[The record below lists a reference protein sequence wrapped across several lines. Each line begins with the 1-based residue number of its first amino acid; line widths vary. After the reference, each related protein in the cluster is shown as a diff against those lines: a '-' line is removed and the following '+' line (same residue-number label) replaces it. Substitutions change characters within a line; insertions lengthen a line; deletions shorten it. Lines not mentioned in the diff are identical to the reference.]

1 MLRFL
6 HSPLCYFVL
15 NTFRAILR
23 GLSKAS
29 LFFLGVL
36 EQHPSDKLQ
45 RLSSTLI
52 PLVETQPRLMNF
64 TAERDFAN
72 AIRRWS
78 EKVKALRIEM
88 DRVPENARFDD
99 FDNWWD
105 KMSDIIGILEGRQDV
120 IQRVCEDLGADWKEV
135 CVAWSIYVDPR
146 MRRQDIP

>member
-6 HSPLCYFVL
+6 HSLLCYFVL

-88 DRVPENARFDD
+88 DRVPENARFDH

-105 KMSDIIGILEGRQDV
+105 KMS
-120 IQRVCEDLGADWKEV
+120 
-135 CVAWSIYVDPR
+135 
-146 MRRQDIP
+146 